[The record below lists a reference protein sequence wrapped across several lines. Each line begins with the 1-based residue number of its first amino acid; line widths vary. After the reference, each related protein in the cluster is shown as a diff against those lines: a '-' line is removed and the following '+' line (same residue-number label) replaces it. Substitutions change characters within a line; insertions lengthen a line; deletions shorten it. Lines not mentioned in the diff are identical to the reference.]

1 MTTFHEAR
9 SLILR
14 QTNPLPPELVPL
26 TAAVGRVVAADIIS
40 PINLPTADNSAM
52 DGYALRHADTTPGGI
67 LPMAGTIYAGD
78 PPPPP
83 LPDGTA
89 VRIMTGALIPPG
101 ANAVVPWE
109 ETETV
114 EEGVRITRPVTEGQ
128 HIRRRGEDLREGGV
142 IVRKGT
148 VLRPAQIGILAS
160 CGILLVPVHRR
171 PTVAIV
177 STGDELINPG
187 EPVNPGK
194 VVNSNMISLAAAVTE
209 AGGIPVMTGIARD
222 TLPSTRETLARAL
235 CCDVVVTSAGVSAGE
250 KDLVRNVLEEMG
262 ARQIF
267 WKVEIKP
274 GHPTAFALK
283 EGQPIFSL
291 PGNPVS
297 SLITFETFVKPLL
310 RAMQGEPRP
319 IPPLVTAQLRD
330 EIRKKPGR
338 LHFIRVSLM
347 KGADGTIYASSAGD
361 QQTGI
366 TRTLS
371 SADGLALIP
380 EEETHIPRGANVS
393 VLILNDRFDYTSM
406 EES

>member
-14 QTNPLPPELVPL
+14 HTTPLPPELVPL

-52 DGYALRHADTTPGGI
+52 DGYALRHGDTTPGGI
-67 LPMAGTIYAGD
+67 LPVAGTIYAGD

-83 LPDGTA
+83 LPDGAA

-101 ANAVVPWE
+101 ANAVIPWE

-142 IVRKGT
+142 IVRRGT

-160 CGILLVPVHRR
+160 SGILLVPVHRR

-187 EPVNPGK
+187 EPVDPGK

-235 CCDVVVTSAGVSAGE
+235 SSDVVVTSAGVSAGE
-250 KDLVRNVLEEMG
+250 KDLVRSVLEEVG

-274 GHPTAFALK
+274 GHPTAFALR

-393 VLILNDRFDYTSM
+393 VLILNDRFDYTSV